1 MKTFK
6 LVSLQLFNDKQEIV
20 DVELTDG
27 LIINKEDDDNTWL
40 IEALLQ
46 EKEYKV
52 IENTVSD
59 KQNVELRV
67 VITKKENDPAAFQ
80 TILHSVKNVED
91 LYSVLFEG
99 HLKRTKRDYAELLLQ
114 DLVHNGMSGKDLVT
128 EFKEK
133 IRSRPKLSGDK
144 VKK

>member
-6 LVSLQLFNDKQEIV
+6 LVSLQLFNDKQEAV

-40 IEALLQ
+40 VEALLQ
-46 EKEYKV
+46 EKDYK
-52 IENTVSD
+52 ILENAISD
-59 KQNVELRV
+59 KQDVELRV

-80 TILHSVKNVED
+80 TALHSVKNVED

-99 HLKRTKRDYAELLLQ
+99 HLKRTKQDYAELLLQ
-114 DLVHNGMSGKDLVT
+114 DLIHKGKSGSDLVT

-133 IRSRPKLSGDK
+133 IRTRPRISVQG
-144 VKK
+144 KK